1 MKQEIEIKRTKHG
14 SNYFTIYEVRV
25 ERHDGERLTHD
36 RFLNEEDAEK
46 ERREVYEYYSSI
58 YKNAWILE
66 QIVWINIEK
75 RQ

>member
-1 MKQEIEIKRTKHG
+1 MKQEIEIKRSMHG
-14 SNYFTIYEVRV
+14 SSYFTIYEVRV

-46 ERREVYEYYSSI
+46 DRKEVHEFLSDI
-58 YKNAWILE
+58 YKSAWILE

-75 RQ
+75 R